1 MNIKAITK
9 KNVYIQNKLSEIRN
23 KRSNDIIRKRIKE
36 CSEIDSILNFGG
48 PLQTVHY
55 IK

>member
-23 KRSNDIIRKRIKE
+23 KRSNVLLEKE
-36 CSEIDSILNFGG
+36 LKNVLKLTQF
-48 PLQTVHY
+48 
-55 IK
+55 